1 MKRQLFLMLAVMLS
15 LTGMAQPDPMVVR
28 TESGLVKGFDHEGT
42 TGFLGIPY
50 AKVERFMPPKPVD
63 KWNTVRVCDHWGP
76 QAMQNTWGR
85 RLSEAE
91 MSEQCCVLNV
101 WTTSPVHS
109 SSAREAAE
117 PGAQFTVHSSPLKPV
132 MVWLHGGGFDS
143 GTSAWNPGMCLA
155 KKDVVV
161 VSVNH
166 RLNILGF
173 LDLSAAS
180 KKYKYSGNVGML
192 DVVQALQWVQKN
204 IRQFGGDPNNVTIF
218 GESGG
223 GGKVGTLLC
232 MPAAK
237 GLFHKAIIM
246 SGTILNVNTKPM
258 TEELGCAVLKEL
270 NIDAA
275 HIEDINNI
283 AYDTLY
289 AAGQRAMA
297 ASIGTRKPG
306 TPMMWG
312 FGPTPDGEVLLQ
324 QPFQDGFAS
333 ISDNIPILIGTTFNE
348 LQRLRYDQPMTQDE
362 ARRELFRTFGFD
374 ANSYLTAFAEAYPD
388 HSPQD
393 LLSIDWLFR
402 PKTIITADAV
412 TSPLSSHRSPLYM
425 YMFTWR
431 SPVNQG
437 SVHGHELKFCFN
449 TLHHAANELPQ
460 PNEADLRLADTM
472 SSVWAQF
479 AHNGNPNINGLPE
492 WHPYNKENGELME
505 FNYECAIRHNHDRRL
520 AEIIDKHCFQQ
531 LDDFRAKQSSRQ
543 LQAGDVTMT
552 VYPTKGGKIMSLKY
566 KNQEV
571 ISQLTAPESFG
582 STFWTSPQKEWNWPP
597 VQEFDK
603 GAYQVEERDGGF
615 IMTSEVSERM
625 KYRIRKEFSI
635 DDTFSRQGVSGGGFV
650 VTYSIINESDE
661 TRQVAPWEITR
672 VENDGGLIFFDA
684 PLDGITPANLMTFK
698 AEHGA
703 VWYQPDEAG
712 ENRKINADGK
722 GWLAYYNN
730 GLLLLKTFD
739 DLPAPSGGAAS
750 QPAPG
755 EAEIQVYVNRGK
767 TFIELESQGAYATL
781 KPHEQLSWT
790 VHWYLLPVEG
800 GSQPS
805 AELVKAVR
813 NYLRN

>member
-1 MKRQLFLMLAVMLS
+1 MLAML
-15 LTGMAQPDPMVVR
+15 LPLAGVAQNDPMVVSI
-28 TESGLVKGFDHEGT
+28 ESGKVKGFDHEGT

-63 KWNTVRVCDHWGP
+63 KWDTVMACDHWGP
-76 QAMQNTWGR
+76 QAMQNTRGR
-85 RLSEAE
+85 KLSEAE

-101 WTTSPVHS
+101 WTTSPLTPH
-109 SSAREAAE
+109 
-117 PGAQFTVHSSPLKPV
+117 PTPLKPV
-132 MVWLHGGGFDS
+132 MFWLHGGGFDS
-143 GTSAWNPGMCLA
+143 GTSAWNPGMQLA

-173 LDLSAAS
+173 LDLSAVGS
-180 KKYKYSGNVGML
+180 KYKYSGNVGML

-204 IRQFGGDPNNVTIF
+204 IRQFGGDPDNVTIF

-232 MPAAK
+232 MPQAK
-237 GLFHKAIIM
+237 GLFHKAIVM
-246 SGTILNVNTKPM
+246 SGTILNVNTKAM
-258 TEELGCAVLKEL
+258 TEELGQAVLKEL
-270 NIDAA
+270 NIDAE
-275 HIEDINNI
+275 HIEDINNVP
-283 AYDTLY
+283 YDSLY

-312 FGPTPDGEVLLQ
+312 FGPTPDGETLLQ
-324 QPFQDGFAS
+324 QPFQPGFAS

-374 ANSYLTAFAEAYPD
+374 ANGYLSAFAEAYPD
-388 HSPQD
+388 HTPQD

-402 PKTIITADAV
+402 PKTIVTADAV
-412 TSPLSSHRSPLYM
+412 TAHRSSTPSSSSPLYM

-431 SPVNQG
+431 SPVNKG

-449 TLHHAANELPQ
+449 TLHHATNELPQ
-460 PNEADLRLADTM
+460 PSKADLRLADTM

-479 AHNGNPNINGLPE
+479 AHNGNPNIEGLPA
-492 WHPYNKENGELME
+492 WQPYTKENGELME

-520 AEIIDKHCFQQ
+520 EEIIDKHCFQQ

-543 LQAGDVTMT
+543 LKVGDVTMT

-566 KNQEV
+566 KGQEV
-571 ISQLTAPESFG
+571 ISQQTAPESFG

-603 GAYQVEERDGGF
+603 GAYQVEELTSPLGGAGGGF
-615 IMTSEVSERM
+615 ILTSEVSEKL
-625 KYRIRKEFSI
+625 KYRVRKEFAVDAKDNAI
-635 DDTFSRQGVSGGGFV
+635 V

-672 VENDGGLIFFDA
+672 VENKGGVIFFDA
-684 PLDGITPANLMTFK
+684 PLDGITPANLMSFK
-698 AEHGA
+698 AEHCA

-722 GWLAYYNN
+722 GWLAYCNN
-730 GLLLLKTFD
+730 GLLLLKKFD
-739 DLPAPSGGAAS
+739 DLNPS

-767 TFIELESQGAYATL
+767 TYIELESQGAYTTL

-790 VHWYLLPVEG
+790 VRWYLLPVEG
-800 GSQPS
+800 EAKPS
-805 AELVKAVR
+805 TELIKTVR
-813 NYLRN
+813 NILHL

>member
-1 MKRQLFLMLAVMLS
+1 MAVM
-15 LTGMAQPDPMVVR
+15 AQQDPMVVR
-28 TESGLVKGFDHEGT
+28 TESGLVQGINQEGT

-63 KWNTVRVCDHWGP
+63 KWKGVRVCDHWGL

-85 RLSEAE
+85 KLSEAE

-101 WTTSPVHS
+101 WTNSTLNTPHS
-109 SSAREAAE
+109 S
-117 PGAQFTVHSSPLKPV
+117 LKPV

-143 GTSAWNPGMCLA
+143 GTSAWNPGMQLA

-173 LDLSAAS
+173 LDLSAVS
-180 KKYKYSGNVGML
+180 DKYKYSGNVGML

-204 IRQFGGDPNNVTIF
+204 IRQFGGDPTNVTVF

-232 MPAAK
+232 MPQAK

-246 SGTILNVNTKPM
+246 SGTILNVNTKQM
-258 TEELGCAVLKEL
+258 TEELGQAVLKEL
-270 NIDAA
+270 NIDAK
-275 HIEDINNI
+275 HIEDINRI
-283 AYDTLY
+283 PYDTLY

-312 FGPTPDGEVLLQ
+312 FGPTPDGETLLQ
-324 QPFQDGFAS
+324 QPFQPGFAS
-333 ISDNIPILIGTTFNE
+333 ISDDIPILIGTTFNE
-348 LQRLRYDQPMTQDE
+348 LQRLRYDQPMAQDE

-374 ANSYLTAFAEAYPD
+374 ANSYLKAFAEAYPD
-388 HSPQD
+388 HTPQD

-412 TSPLSSHRSPLYM
+412 TAHRSSLLPLTSHPAPLYM

-431 SPVNQG
+431 SPVNKG

-449 TLHHAANELPQ
+449 TLHHSANELPQ
-460 PNEADLRLADTM
+460 PTEADLRLADTM

-492 WHPYNKENGELME
+492 WQPYTKENGELMV
-505 FNYECAIRHNHDRRL
+505 FDHQCVVRHNHDRRL
-520 AEIIDKHCFQQ
+520 ADIIDKHCFQQ
-531 LDDFRAKQSSRQ
+531 LDDFRAKQSSKKIT
-543 LQAGDVTMT
+543 AGDATMT
-552 VYPTKGGKIMSLKY
+552 IYPTKGAKIMSLKY

-571 ISQLTAPESFG
+571 ISQQTAPESFG

-603 GAYQVEERDGGF
+603 GVYLVEDLPGGGF
-615 IMTSEVSERM
+615 VMTSEVSPRL
-625 KYRIRKEFSI
+625 KYRIRKEFTVDEKDNAI
-635 DDTFSRQGVSGGGFV
+635 VI
-650 VTYSIINESDE
+650 TYYIINESDE

-672 VENDGGLIFFDA
+672 VANDGGVIFFDA
-684 PLDGITPANLMTFK
+684 SLDGITPAGVLSFK
-698 AEHGA
+698 SEHGA
-703 VWYQPDEAG
+703 VWYQPDEAPQ
-712 ENRKINADGK
+712 NRKINADGK
-722 GWLAYYNN
+722 GWYAYCNN
-730 GLLLLKTFD
+730 GLLLLKVFD
-739 DLPAPSGGAAS
+739 DLPSGEVAGG
-750 QPAPG
+750 PAPG

-767 TFIELESQGAYATL
+767 TFIELEAQGAYTTL

-790 VHWYLLPVEG
+790 VRWYLLPVAG
-800 GSQPS
+800 DATPS
-805 AELVKAVR
+805 EELISAVR
-813 NYLRN
+813 QAVSASRRIAK

>member
-1 MKRQLFLMLAVMLS
+1 MLAVLTS
-15 LTGMAQPDPMVVR
+15 LAGMAQAPMVVR
-28 TESGLVKGFDHEGT
+28 TESGPVKGIDQEGSMA
-42 TGFLGIPY
+42 FLGIPY

-63 KWNTVRVCDHWGP
+63 KWDVVRVCDHWGP

-85 RLSEAE
+85 KLSEAE

-101 WTTSPVHS
+101 WTTSTKAS
-109 SSAREAAE
+109 
-117 PGAQFTVHSSPLKPV
+117 KPV

-143 GTSAWNPGMCLA
+143 GTSAWNPGMQLA

-173 LDLSAAS
+173 LDLSVCGE
-180 KKYKYSGNVGML
+180 KYKYSGNVGML
-192 DVVQALQWVQKN
+192 DVIQALQWVQKN
-204 IRQFGGDPNNVTIF
+204 IRQFGGDPTNVTIF

-232 MPAAK
+232 MPQAK

-246 SGTILNVNTKPM
+246 SGTILNVNTKQM
-258 TEELGCAVLKEL
+258 TEELGQAVLKEL

-275 HIEDINNI
+275 HIEDIKTVP
-283 AYDTLY
+283 YDTLY

-312 FGPTPDGEVLLQ
+312 FGPTPDGETLLQ
-324 QPFQDGFAS
+324 QPFQPGFAS

-374 ANSYLTAFAEAYPD
+374 ATIYLKAFDEAYPD

-402 PKTIITADAV
+402 PKTIITADAIS
-412 TSPLSSHRSPLYM
+412 TTRQAPTYM

-431 SPVNQG
+431 SPVNKG

-449 TLHHAANELPQ
+449 TLHQVANELPQ
-460 PNEADLRLADTM
+460 PSEADLRLADTM

-479 AHNGNPNINGLPE
+479 AHNGNPNVDGLPA
-492 WHPYNKENGELME
+492 WHPYTAENGELMV
-505 FNYECAIRHNHDRRL
+505 FDHQCVIRNNPDRRL
-520 AEIIDKHCFQQ
+520 EQIIDKHCFQQ
-531 LDDFRAKQSSRQ
+531 LDDFRARQSSRQ
-543 LQAGDVTMT
+543 IKVGDVTMT

-566 KNQEV
+566 KGQEV
-571 ISQLTAPESFG
+571 ISQQTAPESFG

-603 GAYQVEERDGGF
+603 MPYQVEELDGRLV
-615 IMTSEVSERM
+615 MTSEVSEKL
-625 KYRIRKEFSI
+625 KYRVRKAFSVDEKANSI
-635 DDTFSRQGVSGGGFV
+635 IIH
-650 VTYSIINESDE
+650 YSIINESDE

-672 VENDGGLIFFDA
+672 VANEGGVIFFDA
-684 PLDGITPANLMTFK
+684 PLDGITPTGMMPFK
-698 AEHGA
+698 SAHGA
-703 VWYQPDEAG
+703 VWYQTDETG

-722 GWLAYYNN
+722 GWYAYYNN
-730 GLLLLKTFD
+730 GLLLLKIFD
-739 DLPAPSGGAAS
+739 DLTPS

-767 TFIELESQGAYATL
+767 TFIELESQGAYTTL
-781 KPHEQLSWT
+781 KPHEQLNWT
-790 VHWYLLPVEG
+790 VRWYLLPVAGAPE
-800 GSQPS
+800 PS
-805 AELVKAVR
+805 AELMRIVR
-813 NYLRN
+813 NKL